1 MRGLNSKI
9 GQSTVVIKTVCCF
22 PRKALSS
29 ALLTVSRAV
38 HDVEERTTSVQT
50 SRGGGGGGGGGGG
63 ASYARPHQVLPKR
76 EREPNLNQRLQVE
89 NVSNTKGFRQQS
101 INAHCSALFTLK
113 TLLLQSHFVGSV
125 EVCML
130 LPRLIIL
137 LFFIYLFLF
146 S

>member
-50 SRGGGGGGGGGGG
+50 SHCGGGG

-89 NVSNTKGFRQQS
+89 NVSNTKGFRQRS
-101 INAHCSALFTLK
+101 INAHCSAVFTLK

-137 LFFIYLFLF
+137 LFFYLLFLF

>member
-38 HDVEERTTSVQT
+38 HVVEERTTSVQT
-50 SRGGGGGGGGGGG
+50 SRCGGGGFG
-63 ASYARPHQVLPKR
+63 ASCARLHQVLPKR

-89 NVSNTKGFRQQS
+89 NVSNTKGFRQRS

-113 TLLLQSHFVGSV
+113 TLLLQSHFIGSV

-130 LPRLIIL
+130 LPRLIIFA
-137 LFFIYLFLF
+137 LFYLFIF
-146 S
+146 IS